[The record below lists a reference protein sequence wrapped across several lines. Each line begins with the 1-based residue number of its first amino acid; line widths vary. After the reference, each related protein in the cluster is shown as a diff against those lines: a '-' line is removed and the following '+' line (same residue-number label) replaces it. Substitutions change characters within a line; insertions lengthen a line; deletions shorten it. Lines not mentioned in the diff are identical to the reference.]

1 MAVEVR
7 LEKMSDAMEVA
18 TVVQWLKRVG
28 ESVAAG
34 EVIVEVE
41 TEKASVEL
49 EAPAGGV
56 IARILVPDGTE
67 DVPVGELLA
76 VIEPVSGEKPAEK
89 RQPSSAEAPSAVAEV
104 SRPSPVAR
112 EIPAAV
118 QRAAQTPNSNGERKA
133 PQQEAGPTVAATP
146 LAKKMA
152 EIAGFDISSIAPGSA
167 GRVTRKQVEEALG
180 LPGRQGE
187 PATAR
192 GAEIGEIAATEL
204 VPHNA
209 IRKLVAA
216 RMTEAKQKIPHFY
229 LSVDCNVAPVTELLQ
244 QLNRDALP
252 TRLTLTSFV
261 IKAAAD
267 AIGRVPV
274 VNAEWTP
281 SGLRMREV
289 NIAVGVATPSGLV
302 APVIKHADRK
312 RLLAIAQELNDLVE
326 RAKNARLRPQDTSGG
341 SFTISNLGMFGVD
354 SLFPIISP
362 GQSCVLGIGA
372 SRDCPVVRDG
382 ALAAGKMMTATL
394 SGDHR
399 ALDGAQGAE
408 FLAILKGL
416 IEEPARMIL

>member
-1 MAVEVR
+1 M
-7 LEKMSDAMEVA
+7 
-18 TVVQWLKRVG
+18 
-28 ESVAAG
+28 
-34 EVIVEVE
+34 
-41 TEKASVEL
+41 
-49 EAPAGGV
+49 
-56 IARILVPDGTE
+56 ARILVPDGTE

-76 VIEPVSGEKPAEK
+76 VIDTIGVGDEKPAQVD
-89 RQPSSAEAPSAVAEV
+89 RPSAQAPSAVAEV
-104 SRPSPVAR
+104 PRLIAQVPRPSPEPR

-118 QRAAQTPNSNGERKA
+118 QAAAQAPNSNGERKA
-133 PQQEAGPTVAATP
+133 MQDEAGLSVAATP

-152 EIAGFDISSIAPGSA
+152 EIAGLDIASIAPGSA
-167 GRVTRKQVEEALG
+167 GRITRKQVEEALG

-187 PATAR
+187 PVTAR
-192 GAEIGEIAATEL
+192 GAEAGEIPATEL

-229 LSVDCNVAPVTELLQ
+229 LSIDCDVAPVTELLQ
-244 QLNRDALP
+244 RLNRDALP
-252 TRLTLTSFV
+252 VRLTLTSFL
-261 IKAAAD
+261 IKAAAA
-267 AIGRVPV
+267 AITRVPA

-281 SGLRMREV
+281 NGLRMREI
-289 NIAVGVATPSGLV
+289 NIAVGVAAPSGLV
-302 APVIKHADRK
+302 APIIKNADRK
-312 RLLAIAQELNDLVE
+312 QLLGIAQELEDLIE

-341 SFTISNLGMFGVD
+341 SFTISNLGMFGID
-354 SLFPIISP
+354 SLFAIISP

-372 SRDCPVVRDG
+372 SRDCAVVRDE
-382 ALAAGKMMTATL
+382 ALTVGKMMTATL

>member
-1 MAVEVR
+1 M
-7 LEKMSDAMEVA
+7 LLVA
-18 TVVQWLKRVG
+18 R
-28 ESVAAG
+28 
-34 EVIVEVE
+34 E

-49 EAPAGGV
+49 EAPASGV
-56 IARILVPDGTE
+56 MAQILVPDGTK

-76 VIEPVSGEKPAEK
+76 IIETTRVEEEKLALLDIP
-89 RQPSSAEAPSAVAEV
+89 SAEAPRAIAEAPR
-104 SRPSPVAR
+104 RPLGPR
-112 EIPAAV
+112 EILAAV
-118 QRAAQTPNSNGERKA
+118 EAAARAPSLNGEHKA
-133 PQQEAGPTVAATP
+133 PREEAGPAVTATP

-152 EIAGFDISSIAPGSA
+152 EIVGLDISSIAPSSA
-167 GRVTRKQVEEALG
+167 GRVTSKQVEEALG
-180 LPGRQGE
+180 LPTRQDE
-187 PATAR
+187 TATAR
-192 GAEIGEIAATEL
+192 GAEAGEIPAIEL
-204 VPHNA
+204 VPHNN
-209 IRKLVAA
+209 IRTLVAA

-229 LSVDCNVAPVTELLQ
+229 LSIDCDVAPVTELLQ
-244 QLNRDALP
+244 RLNRDALP
-252 TRLTLTSFV
+252 VRLTLTSFV

-281 SGLRMREV
+281 RGLRMREV

-312 RLLAIAQELNDLVE
+312 RLLAIAQELNELVE

-372 SRDCPVVRDG
+372 SRDCPVVRNG
-382 ALAAGKMMTATL
+382 ALAVGKMMTATL